1 MFVSTLLA
9 IVAGISKRV
18 TNDRGNDM
26 DLFIQKQASGVAG
39 HRVSGAMAR
48 DMVEI
53 AREFTWGETMI
64 NVSTT
69 R

>member
-18 TNDRGNDM
+18 TNERGNDM
-26 DLFIQKQASGVAG
+26 DLFIQKRASGVAG

-53 AREFTWGETMI
+53 AGEFT
-64 NVSTT
+64 
-69 R
+69 

>member
-9 IVAGISKRV
+9 IVAEISKRV
-18 TNDRGNDM
+18 TNERGNDM
-26 DLFIQKQASGVAG
+26 DLFIQKRASGVAG

-53 AREFTWGETMI
+53 AREFT
-64 NVSTT
+64 
-69 R
+69 